1 MVWDGWSQA
10 GERRPETGD
19 WRLEAGG
26 WRLEA
31 GGWRLEAGGSYG
43 RIYAS
48 TQAAASGTSDE
59 QQEEPASSGVEK
71 RYALPLG
78 NRAKQSQLG
87 GQQAG
92 GRRLEA
98 GGMLRRASRLCREQ
112 RATRYGLPAWAIVRN
127 KANWGG
133 GRLETGGG
141 RLRWTHLH
149 FYTSRPRRH
158 EIRDT
163 RGACFERSREEI
175 RGLPL
180 GHRAK
185 QSQFRRLRAAN
196 GGPGGYN
203 GVIVGVWT
211 GNG

>member
-1 MVWDGWSQA
+1 MGWVESGGRA
-10 GERRPETGD
+10 EAGD

-31 GGWRLEAGGSYG
+31 GGWRLEAGGG
-43 RIYAS
+43 RLLWTHLRFYAS
-48 TQAAASGTSDE
+48 
-59 QQEEPASSGVEK
+59 
-71 RYALPLG
+71 
-78 NRAKQSQLG
+78 
-87 GQQAG
+87 
-92 GRRLEA
+92 RRQRHE
-98 GGMLRRASRLCREQ
+98 R
-112 RATRYGLPAWAIVRN
+112 RATRGACFERSREEIRPAAGQSCETKPI
-127 KANWGG
+127 GG
-133 GRLETGGG
+133 TAGWRPETGGG

-163 RGACFERSREEI
+163 RYERRDTRYERRDTRYEI

-180 GHRAK
+180 GDRAK

>member
-1 MVWDGWSQA
+1 MGGVGRES
-10 GERRPETGD
+10 GGR
-19 WRLEAGG
+19 RLEAGG
-26 WRLEA
+26 
-31 GGWRLEAGGSYG
+31 G
-43 RIYAS
+43 RFLW
-48 TQAAASGTSDE
+48 THLREPPTAARATSD
-59 QQEEPASSGVEK
+59 K
-71 RYALPLG
+71 RSLL
-78 NRAKQSQLG
+78 RAESRRDTACPPGPSCETKPIG
-87 GQQAG
+87 GGQAG